1 MGQIPGGYSGGQVV
15 RGSQSGGWDEDL
27 EGAGGSS
34 IQHQVRVRVAYH
46 RVASSPHRDNDDR
59 KTLIHNWAEWAG
71 SPSCRIKKS

>member
-46 RVASSPHRDNDDR
+46 GVASSPRRGTMMIVKLLFIIGRSGRGH
-59 KTLIHNWAEWAG
+59 LVAE
-71 SPSCRIKKS
+71 

>member
-46 RVASSPHRDNDDR
+46 RVASSPRRGTMMIVKLLFIIGRSGRGH
-59 KTLIHNWAEWAG
+59 LVAE
-71 SPSCRIKKS
+71 

>member
-34 IQHQVRVRVAYH
+34 IHHQVRVRVAYH
-46 RVASSPHRDNDDR
+46 RVASSPHTGTMMIVKLLFIIGQSGRGH
-59 KTLIHNWAEWAG
+59 LVAE
-71 SPSCRIKKS
+71 

>member
-46 RVASSPHRDNDDR
+46 WIASCSRTGTMMIVKLLFIIGRSGRGHLVA
-59 KTLIHNWAEWAG
+59 E
-71 SPSCRIKKS
+71 

>member
-46 RVASSPHRDNDDR
+46 WVASSPR
-59 KTLIHNWAEWAG
+59 AG
-71 SPSCRIKKS
+71 TMMIVNSYS

>member
-34 IQHQVRVRVAYH
+34 IHHQVRVRIAYH
-46 RVASSPHRDNDDR
+46 RVASSSHTGTMMIVKLLFIIGRSGR
-59 KTLIHNWAEWAG
+59 GHQVAE
-71 SPSCRIKKS
+71 